1 MHDDAIRC
9 VEFCPELG
17 IVITGSW
24 DHTLKLWDPRQ
35 HHSVGTYDQSG
46 KATLVQAIQNDTWPL
61 FLLPLISMPRGEG
74 QGEVVLLHTAMSLSK
89 WAMSIILLGTHT
101 AVSGMIG

>member
-9 VEFCPELG
+9 VEFCSELG

-24 DHTLKLWDPRQ
+24 DRTLKLWDPRQ

-46 KATLVQAIQNDTWPL
+46 KAMLVQAILT
-61 FLLPLISMPRGEG
+61 LIPVIYMLSR
-74 QGEVVLLHTAMSLSK
+74 EVSTVAHRYEFK
-89 WAMSIILLGTHT
+89 
-101 AVSGMIG
+101 